1 MTAAVEVEHL
11 TKRYGAL
18 TVVDDVS
25 FAIERGEFIGL
36 LGPNG
41 AGKSTTI
48 HMLLGL
54 ISPDRGEIRILSR
67 DLPVDRQQILGKV
80 NFTAP
85 YVAFPVRLT
94 TFENLMVFAQ
104 LYGVPR
110 PAEKIMGLL
119 VLFGIEDLRN
129 KPVGRLSSGEN
140 TRVGLCKAL
149 LNDPELLLLDEPTAY
164 LDPQV
169 SAVVTANLTA
179 LSRAGTT
186 IIYTSHNMREV
197 EMLCNRVIF
206 LSRGKVLADGPPLR
220 VTRSVLRDNRN
231 DAALGEVFLRLAGR
245 SGH

>member
-25 FAIERGEFIGL
+25 FAIEQGEFIGL

-54 ISPDRGEIRILSR
+54 ISPDRGSIRILRR
-67 DLPVDRQQILGKV
+67 DLRVDRQQILGKV

-110 PAEKIMGLL
+110 PAEKIMDLL
-119 VLFGIEDLRN
+119 VLFGIQDLRN

-206 LSRGKVLADGPPLR
+206 LSHGKVLADGPPLR
-220 VTRSVLRDNRN
+220 VTRNVLRDNRN

>member
-1 MTAAVEVEHL
+1 MTAVVEVEHL

-25 FAIERGEFIGL
+25 FAIEQGEFIGL

-54 ISPDRGEIRILSR
+54 ISPDRGEIRMLGR
-67 DLPVDRQQILGKV
+67 DLRVNRQQILGKV

-94 TFENLMVFAQ
+94 TFENLMVFAR
-104 LYGVPR
+104 LYGMPR
-110 PAEKIMGLL
+110 PAEKIMDLL
-119 VLFGIEDLRN
+119 VLFGIQDLRN

-164 LDPQV
+164 LDPQI

-206 LSRGKVLADGPPLR
+206 LNRGKVLADGPPLR
-220 VTRSVLRDNRN
+220 VTRSVLRDNRS

>member
-25 FAIERGEFIGL
+25 FAIEQGEFVGL

-54 ISPDRGEIRILSR
+54 ISPDRGEIRILRR
-67 DLPVDRQQILGKV
+67 DLRVDRRQILGKV

-110 PAEKIMGLL
+110 PAEKIMDLL
-119 VLFGIEDLRN
+119 VLFGIQDLRN

-206 LSRGKVLADGPPLR
+206 LSHGKVLADGPPLR

>member
-25 FAIERGEFIGL
+25 FAIEQGEFIGL

-54 ISPDRGEIRILSR
+54 ISPDRGEIRILRR
-67 DLPVDRQQILGKV
+67 DLRVDRQQILGKV

-110 PAEKIMGLL
+110 PAEKIMDLL
-119 VLFGIEDLRN
+119 VLFGIQDLRN